1 MNGPQDKWR
10 EVEQRIFQQKQLA
23 YRLST
28 IYSQEK
34 KMKDNDNV
42 CMYACMNH
50 YSSLN

>member
-1 MNGPQDKWR
+1 MGAPQDKWR

-34 KMKDNDNV
+34 KNKDNDNV
-42 CMYACMNH
+42 CMYVCM
-50 YSSLN
+50 YIQLQ

>member
-34 KMKDNDNV
+34 NIKDKDNV
-42 CMYACMNH
+42 CMYVGITIN
-50 YSSLN
+50 LLRN